1 MTGQKDDCYYLR
13 SGLRINPTQ
22 HEAINHL
29 LAELLGKTPATFTLL
44 TDVTG
49 QVVST
54 AGDQSGINLVALASL
69 VAGDLAAS
77 QEIAR
82 LTGQLGAYQMVL
94 REGQNAHTFISEAGD
109 HLALL
114 VQVSTEVPLGWAR
127 MTIRQAARQLAEIV
141 AAPPEKEAD
150 NPPSELDITADS
162 LPDLFDEALGDLWM
176 E

>member
-1 MTGQKDDCYYLR
+1 MSGQKEDSYYLR
-13 SGLRINPTQ
+13 SGLRIYPAQ
-22 HEAINHL
+22 HEAINRL
-29 LAELLGKTPATFTLL
+29 LAELLDKTPAHFILL

-54 AGDQSGINLVALASL
+54 AGDQSGINLVSLASL

-82 LTGQLGAYQMVL
+82 LTGQLDAYQMIL

-114 VQVSTEVPLGWAR
+114 VQISTEVPLGWAR

-141 AAPPEKEAD
+141 AAPPAREAD
-150 NPPSELDITADS
+150 SPPSELDLAPDS